1 MDGEGTGV
9 FNGKIMVHQD
19 AQKTNAYQSSK
30 AVLLSETA
38 TIHTKPQ
45 LEIFADDVKCS
56 HGAAIGQM
64 NKNEIFYFM
73 ARGIDAVSYTHLDV
87 YKRQH
92 NTRFCAYYVCR
103 KNCEDG

>member
-1 MDGEGTGV
+1 
-9 FNGKIMVHQD
+9 MVHQD

-73 ARGIDAVSYTHLDV
+73 ARGIDEKKAAAILNYAFVVELYERISDEKL
-87 YKRQH
+87 K
-92 NTRFCAYYVCR
+92 AYLIE
-103 KNCEDG
+103 KLKKESDIDF